1 MDNILISKSSRHS
14 KITGNF
20 AEHFVLYW
28 LSKYGFECAYVDH
41 VGIDLIANNPHTSE
55 RMGISVKARSRSEGT
70 ENDHMVI
77 GPTLG
82 TTKKINNACKAFGL
96 KPYLAIVIDDK
107 NSSKIFILSLDK
119 FNDLHK
125 PKKQM
130 IWYMGKKWMSKY
142 LKDEDPEEDFVTR
155 ISTGLRSVLIQN
167 RWLIKWCFC
176 SGSLKEDSPD

>member
-82 TTKKINNACKAFGL
+82 TARKINNACKAFGL
-96 KPYLAIVIDDK
+96 EPYLALVIDDK

-119 FNDLHK
+119 FVELHK

-130 IWYMGKKWMSKY
+130 IWYMGKKWMAKY
-142 LKDEDPEEDFVTR
+142 LKDEE
-155 ISTGLRSVLIQN
+155 
-167 RWLIKWCFC
+167 IKIVEFNHNIKSWWR
-176 SGSLKEDSPD
+176 

>member
-82 TTKKINNACKAFGL
+82 RGSVYPCWITTKGVMYS
-96 KPYLAIVIDDK
+96 YLGRGK
-107 NSSKIFILSLDK
+107 LNS
-119 FNDLHK
+119 
-125 PKKQM
+125 
-130 IWYMGKKWMSKY
+130 
-142 LKDEDPEEDFVTR
+142 
-155 ISTGLRSVLIQN
+155 
-167 RWLIKWCFC
+167 
-176 SGSLKEDSPD
+176 